1 MICLILIHHP
11 NEQLDWHA
19 ESRPLLLKYRDAYNL
34 PARTLYRNPSA
45 QYILASGIGPRSPT
59 MAREKAQR
67 RCTKD
72 EVAAV
77 ARKHFKDTSVAETE
91 CLVEVMYRV
100 KTKGMLLLLLSNGS
114 SRTDYRPDKS
124 FRLKFLPKPAS

>member
-1 MICLILIHHP
+1 M
-11 NEQLDWHA
+11 DWQA
-19 ESRPLLLKYRDAYNL
+19 ESRPLLLRYRDAYNL

-59 MAREKAQR
+59 VARDRSVQR
-67 RCTKD
+67 CPKD

-77 ARKHFKDTSVAETE
+77 VRKHFKDTSVVETD

-100 KTKGMLLLLLSNGS
+100 KTKGETS
-114 SRTDYRPDKS
+114 SIA
-124 FRLKFLPKPAS
+124 KFLCTSELARADQESR